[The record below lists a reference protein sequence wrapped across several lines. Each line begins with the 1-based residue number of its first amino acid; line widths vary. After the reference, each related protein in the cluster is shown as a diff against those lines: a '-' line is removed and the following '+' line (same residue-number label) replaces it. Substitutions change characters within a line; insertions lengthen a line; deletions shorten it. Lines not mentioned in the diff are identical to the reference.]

1 MPVADLQRR
10 VEMLQNT
17 VESLRKLPA
26 DVRRL
31 SRRMGRAESQ
41 ILQFRTEIH
50 DEFSAIRREMAT
62 KADLAAGLSAIR
74 AEMATKTDLAA
85 GLDAVRAE
93 MATKAEL
100 AALRTELRVEIQESV
115 AGAVRELSSAIA
127 ETRDD
132 LARSIRDQLA
142 EAQRQTRMLFEDVVD
157 RLKILGERNPH
168 PLRGN

>member
-1 MPVADLQRR
+1 MSDADLQRR
-10 VEMLQNT
+10 VEMLENT

-31 SRRMGRAESQ
+31 GRRMGRAESQ
-41 ILQFRTEIH
+41 ILQLRTEMR
-50 DEFSAIRREMAT
+50 DEFSVIRREMTA

-100 AALRTELRVEIQESV
+100 AALRTELRVEIQDSV
-115 AGAVRELSSAIA
+115 AGAVLELSGAIA
-127 ETRDD
+127 ETRADIKT
-132 LARSIRDQLA
+132 LADAQRHTTVLVEDVIGRLKTIA
-142 EAQRQTRMLFEDVVD
+142 EANP
-157 RLKILGERNPH
+157 RLSG
-168 PLRGN
+168 